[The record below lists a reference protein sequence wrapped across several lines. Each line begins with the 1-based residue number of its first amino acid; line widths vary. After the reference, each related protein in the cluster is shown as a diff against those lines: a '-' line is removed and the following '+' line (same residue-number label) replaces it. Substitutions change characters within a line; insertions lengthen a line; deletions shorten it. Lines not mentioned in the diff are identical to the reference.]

1 LGAGKLTGKIGKNIN
16 VGGIYALTGRETG
29 TFSLNG
35 EQFKQEIEPRT
46 HFGVLR
52 LQKEMDDSRYG
63 LGFISTFVGRDFE
76 TMSLKKDLNSSA
88 GTFGLDGWA
97 FLDKE
102 KTWVVS
108 SWFGGTHVTGSQERI
123 QDLQRSSSHYFQRP
137 DADHIAFDNTATSLS
152 GLGGRVLLNKQKGN
166 MLLNTALGF
175 ITPGFDV
182 NDMGFM
188 FRTDV
193 INGHV
198 GIGYK
203 WTEPNKWHRD
213 VMVIGAVFQSQ
224 TFGGDVTSRGIWGLL
239 EYELPNYH
247 RFEMR
252 ASRNPQVDDV
262 RLTRGGPVA
271 KSPAGTEVAL
281 SYSTAPS
288 KPFVFELGGFLWD
301 TETSE
306 QAKGK
311 NKIGSTLKGIG
322 PTYMDK
328 TGRNGLRVGDIELD
342 DFNDRY
348 NQLVTKHKQI
358 LSHYPDFEYDLES
371 KEQEWF
377 AAVDF
382 LRDLTLID
390 SEHYVNSALKEGRT
404 ILAEGA
410 QGSLL
415 DIDFGSYPFVTS
427 STTMCAGSC
436 TGLGIAP
443 NRIQKVYGIFKAYC
457 TRVGSGPFP
466 TELHDETGEELRKKG
481 HEFGATTGRPR
492 RCGWLDLPALRYA
505 IDING
510 VTNLI
515 MMKSDV
521 LSGFEKINVC
531 TSYRYKGTEI
541 DHLPYSIE
549 EGLIEPIYTELE
561 GWKEDIT
568 SLDNYEDAPRELKNY
583 VSFLQKE
590 LGVPITI
597 ISVGPDRSQTI
608 HLEESAVV

>member
-1 LGAGKLTGKIGKNIN
+1 MTVDVLLGLQWGDEGKGKIVDVLTRNYDIIARFQ
-16 VGGIYALTGRETG
+16 GGP
-29 TFSLNG
+29 N
-35 EQFKQEIEPRT
+35 
-46 HFGVLR
+46 
-52 LQKEMDDSRYG
+52 
-63 LGFISTFVGRDFE
+63 
-76 TMSLKKDLNSSA
+76 A
-88 GTFGLDGWA
+88 GHTL
-97 FLDKE
+97 E
-102 KTWVVS
+102 
-108 SWFGGTHVTGSQERI
+108 
-123 QDLQRSSSHYFQRP
+123 
-137 DADHIAFDNTATSLS
+137 FDNIKHVLHTIPS
-152 GLGGRVLLNKQKGN
+152 GIFHKGALNVVGNGVVIDPVIFKREVDDLLKHNV
-166 MLLNTALGF
+166 
-175 ITPGFDV
+175 DV
-182 NDMGFM
+182 NKALLIS
-188 FRTDV
+188 RKAHL
-193 INGHV
+193 IL
-198 GIGYK
+198 
-203 WTEPNKWHRD
+203 PSHR
-213 VMVIGAVFQSQ
+213 
-224 TFGGDVTSRGIWGLL
+224 LL
-239 EYELPNYH
+239 D
-247 RFEMR
+247 
-252 ASRNPQVDDV
+252 A
-262 RLTRGGPVA
+262 A
-271 KSPAGTEVAL
+271 
-281 SYSTAPS
+281 
-288 KPFVFELGGFLWD
+288 
-301 TETSE
+301 SE

-342 DFNDRY
+342 DFKDRY
-348 NQLVTKHKQI
+348 NHLLTKHKQI
-358 LSHYPDFEYDLES
+358 LSHYHEFEYDLDSLEP
-371 KEQEWF
+371 EWF
-377 AAVDF
+377 EAVDF
-382 LRDLTLID
+382 LRSLNLID
-390 SEHYVNSALKEGRT
+390 SEHYVNAALKKGKT

-443 NRIQKVYGIFKAYC
+443 NRIKNVYGIFKAYC

-466 TELHDETGEELRKKG
+466 TELHDEMGEELRQKG

-510 VTNLI
+510 VTHLI

-521 LSGFEKINVC
+521 LSGLEKIKVC

-549 EGLIEPIYTELE
+549 EGLIEPIYTELA

-568 SLDNYEDAPRELKNY
+568 SLDNYEEAPRELKDY

-597 ISVGPDRSQTI
+597 ISVGPDRNQTI